1 MSSKEKESKKKSVIE
16 NIQDNECP
24 EKDGDNCKVP
34 GVYSDS
40 APIGGGG

>member
-1 MSSKEKESKKKSVIE
+1 MSSNEKKSKSSSVVK
-16 NIQDNECP
+16 NSQNNQCP
-24 EKDGDNCKVP
+24 EKDGDNCKKP